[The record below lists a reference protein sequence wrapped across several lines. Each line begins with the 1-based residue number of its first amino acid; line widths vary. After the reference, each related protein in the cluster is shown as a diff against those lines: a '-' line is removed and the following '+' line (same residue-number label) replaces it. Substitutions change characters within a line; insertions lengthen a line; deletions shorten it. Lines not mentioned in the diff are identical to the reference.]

1 MEKKINNEL
10 FVTTND
16 GRQLTFKVLFTYH
29 SEDFE
34 KDYVFFYEEND
45 EDNIIVY
52 SYDDSNTLHEIED
65 EEEFK
70 ELDEVL
76 EAYDDEHSKKEQQ

>member
-1 MEKKINNEL
+1 MEKKINNVL
-10 FVTTND
+10 FVTTSD

-34 KDYVFFYEEND
+34 KDYVFFFEEND

-76 EAYDDEHSKKEQQ
+76 QAYDEEHASKETK

>member
-76 EAYDDEHSKKEQQ
+76 QAYDEEHVKKDNK

>member
-1 MEKKINNEL
+1 MEKKINNVL

-52 SYDDSNTLHEIED
+52 SYDDSNTLYEIED
-65 EEEFK
+65 QEEYK

-76 EAYDDEHSKKEQQ
+76 QAYDEEHSKSN

>member
-1 MEKKINNEL
+1 MEKKINNVL
-10 FVTTND
+10 FVTTSD

-76 EAYDDEHSKKEQQ
+76 QAYDEEQASKETK

>member
-1 MEKKINNEL
+1 MEKKINNVL

-65 EEEFK
+65 GRGSSDGVFP
-70 ELDEVL
+70 
-76 EAYDDEHSKKEQQ
+76 A

>member
-1 MEKKINNEL
+1 MEKKINNVL

-29 SEDFE
+29 SEEFE

-52 SYDDSNTLHEIED
+52 SYDESNTLHEIED

-76 EAYDDEHSKKEQQ
+76 QAYDEEQAKKDNK

>member
-1 MEKKINNEL
+1 MEKKINNVL

-29 SEDFE
+29 SEEFK

-52 SYDDSNTLHEIED
+52 SYDDSNTLYEIED
-65 EEEFK
+65 EEEYK

-76 EAYDDEHSKKEQQ
+76 QAYDEEQNKKQ

>member
-1 MEKKINNEL
+1 MEKKINNVL

-52 SYDDSNTLHEIED
+52 SYDDSNTLYEIED
-65 EEEFK
+65 EEEYK

-76 EAYDDEHSKKEQQ
+76 QAYDEEQNKKQ

>member
-1 MEKKINNEL
+1 MEKKINNVL

-76 EAYDDEHSKKEQQ
+76 QAYDEEQAKKDNK

>member
-1 MEKKINNEL
+1 MEKKINNVL
-10 FVTTND
+10 FVTTSD

-34 KDYVFFYEEND
+34 KDYVFFFEEND
-45 EDNIIVY
+45 EDNIIFY

-76 EAYDDEHSKKEQQ
+76 QAYDEEHASKETK

>member
-1 MEKKINNEL
+1 MEKKINNVL

-52 SYDDSNTLHEIED
+52 SYDDSNTLYEIED
-65 EEEFK
+65 
-70 ELDEVL
+70 
-76 EAYDDEHSKKEQQ
+76 

>member
-1 MEKKINNEL
+1 MEKKINNVL

-16 GRQLTFKVLFTYH
+16 GRHLTFNVLFTYH

-52 SYDDSNTLHEIED
+52 SYDESNTLHEIED

-76 EAYDDEHSKKEQQ
+76 QAYDEEQAKKDNK

>member
-1 MEKKINNEL
+1 MEKKINIVL

-52 SYDDSNTLHEIED
+52 SYDDSNTLYEIED
-65 EEEFK
+65 EEEYK

-76 EAYDDEHSKKEQQ
+76 QAYDEEQNKKQ

>member
-1 MEKKINNEL
+1 MEKKINNVL

-65 EEEFK
+65 EEEYK

-76 EAYDDEHSKKEQQ
+76 QAYDEEQAKKDNK

>member
-1 MEKKINNEL
+1 MEKKINYVL
-10 FVTTND
+10 FVTTYD

-29 SEDFE
+29 SEEFE

-52 SYDDSNTLHEIED
+52 SYDDSNTLYEIED
-65 EEEFK
+65 EEEYK

-76 EAYDDEHSKKEQQ
+76 QAYDEEQAKKDNK

>member
-1 MEKKINNEL
+1 MEKKINNVL

-16 GRQLTFKVLFTYH
+16 ARQLTFKVLFTYH

-52 SYDDSNTLHEIED
+52 SYDDSNTLYEIED
-65 EEEFK
+65 EEEYK

-76 EAYDDEHSKKEQQ
+76 QAYDEEHSKLN

>member
-1 MEKKINNEL
+1 MEKKINNVL
-10 FVTTND
+10 FVTTSD

-34 KDYVFFYEEND
+34 KDYVFFFEEND

-52 SYDDSNTLHEIED
+52 SYVDSNTLHEIED

-76 EAYDDEHSKKEQQ
+76 QAYDEEHASKETK

>member
-1 MEKKINNEL
+1 MEKKINNVL

-52 SYDDSNTLHEIED
+52 SYDDSNTLYEIED
-65 EEEFK
+65 EEEYK

-76 EAYDDEHSKKEQQ
+76 QAYDEEQAKKDNK

>member
-1 MEKKINNEL
+1 MEKKIDNVL
-10 FVTTND
+10 FVTTSD

-34 KDYVFFYEEND
+34 KDYVFFFEEND

-76 EAYDDEHSKKEQQ
+76 QAYDEEHASKETK

>member
-1 MEKKINNEL
+1 MEKKINNVL

-34 KDYVFFYEEND
+34 KDYDFFYEEND
-45 EDNIIVY
+45 ENNIIVY

-65 EEEFK
+65 EEEYK

-76 EAYDDEHSKKEQQ
+76 QAFDEEQAKKDNK

>member
-1 MEKKINNEL
+1 MEKKINNVL

-52 SYDDSNTLHEIED
+52 SYDDSNTLYEIED
-65 EEEFK
+65 EEEYK

-76 EAYDDEHSKKEQQ
+76 QAYDEEHSKSN

>member
-1 MEKKINNEL
+1 MEKKINNIL

-29 SEDFE
+29 SEEFE

-70 ELDEVL
+70 ELKSEIIS
-76 EAYDDEHSKKEQQ
+76 E

>member
-1 MEKKINNEL
+1 MEKKINNVL

-29 SEDFE
+29 SEDFD
-34 KDYVFFYEEND
+34 KDYVFFYQEND

-65 EEEFK
+65 EEEYK

-76 EAYDDEHSKKEQQ
+76 ESYDEEQAKKENN

>member
-76 EAYDDEHSKKEQQ
+76 EAYDEEHSKKEQQ

>member
-1 MEKKINNEL
+1 MEKKINNVL

-29 SEDFE
+29 SEDFN
-34 KDYVFFYEEND
+34 KDYVFFYQEND

-65 EEEFK
+65 EEEYK
-70 ELDEVL
+70 ELDEIL
-76 EAYDDEHSKKEQQ
+76 ESYDEEQAKKENN

>member
-1 MEKKINNEL
+1 MEKKINNVL
-10 FVTTND
+10 FVTTSD

-76 EAYDDEHSKKEQQ
+76 QAYDEEHASKETK

>member
-52 SYDDSNTLHEIED
+52 SYDDSNTLHEIDD

>member
-1 MEKKINNEL
+1 MEKKINNVL
-10 FVTTND
+10 FVTTSD

-34 KDYVFFYEEND
+34 KDYVFFFEEND

-65 EEEFK
+65 EEEYK

-76 EAYDDEHSKKEQQ
+76 QAYDEEHASKETK

>member
-1 MEKKINNEL
+1 MEKKINNVL

-52 SYDDSNTLHEIED
+52 SYDDSNTLYEIED
-65 EEEFK
+65 EEEYK

-76 EAYDDEHSKKEQQ
+76 QAYDEEHSKLN

>member
-1 MEKKINNEL
+1 MEKKINNVL

-34 KDYVFFYEEND
+34 KDYV
-45 EDNIIVY
+45 
-52 SYDDSNTLHEIED
+52 
-65 EEEFK
+65 
-70 ELDEVL
+70 
-76 EAYDDEHSKKEQQ
+76 

>member
-1 MEKKINNEL
+1 MEKKINNIL

-29 SEDFE
+29 SEEFE

-52 SYDDSNTLHEIED
+52 SYDDSNTLYEIED
-65 EEEFK
+65 EEEYK

-76 EAYDDEHSKKEQQ
+76 QAYDEEHSKLN

>member
-1 MEKKINNEL
+1 MEKKINNVL

-29 SEDFE
+29 SEDFN
-34 KDYVFFYEEND
+34 KDYVFFYQEND

-65 EEEFK
+65 EEEYK

-76 EAYDDEHSKKEQQ
+76 QAYDEEQNKKQ

>member
-1 MEKKINNEL
+1 MEKKINNVL
-10 FVTTND
+10 FVTTSD
-16 GRQLTFKVLFTYH
+16 GRQLTFKALFTYH

-34 KDYVFFYEEND
+34 KDYVFFFEENE

-76 EAYDDEHSKKEQQ
+76 QAYDEEHASKETK

>member
-1 MEKKINNEL
+1 MEKKINNVL
-10 FVTTND
+10 FVTTSD

-34 KDYVFFYEEND
+34 KDYVFFFEEND

-76 EAYDDEHSKKEQQ
+76 QTYDEEHASKETK